1 MTSDI
6 TTKAPGS
13 PAIRQWLHEPLL
25 HFALLGLLLFS
36 IDALINRGE
45 DDQRRIVMN
54 ATVDEEAITLFS
66 KARGRGPSAQELEAL
81 RKVWLDNEVLYREGL
96 SLQVDRGD
104 PAIRERIIF
113 KALSVVEAGLAKP
126 TVEESVV
133 KEWFEANRVRYD
145 QPPRFD
151 FREAVPS
158 GETSKE
164 SVQSLVSL
172 LNAGEGGDVEASLRV
187 FTARPRSN
195 LVQTYGEDFTLNLEK
210 SEPGKWV
217 AIKDAKH
224 WRAIQLDAAVP
235 GKAADFSA
243 VASAVAQDWLDTTM
257 SERRTAAVRKLA
269 EKYEI
274 VREVPAP

>member
-1 MTSDI
+1 MTSDT
-6 TTKAPGS
+6 TTKAPET

-25 HFALLGLLLFS
+25 HFALLGLLLFG
-36 IDALINRGE
+36 IDAHVNRGA

-54 ATVDEEAITLFS
+54 AQVDEEAIALYA
-66 KARGRGPSAQELEAL
+66 KARGKEPSARELEAL

-96 SLQVDRGD
+96 ALQVDRGD

-126 TVEESVV
+126 TVEESAV
-133 KEWFEANRVRYD
+133 KEWFEANRERYD

-158 GETSKE
+158 GETSEE
-164 SVQSLVSL
+164 SVQNLVSL

-187 FTARPRSN
+187 FTGRPRSN
-195 LVQTYGEDFTLNLEK
+195 LVHTYGEDFTLNLEK

-217 AIKDAKH
+217 AIKDTKD
-224 WRAIQLDAAVP
+224 WRAIQLEAAVP

-243 VASAVAQDWLDTTM
+243 VASAVAQDWLDATM

>member
-1 MTSDI
+1 MASDTMTTATGNP
-6 TTKAPGS
+6 TTG
-13 PAIRQWLHEPLL
+13 RWLHEPLL
-25 HFALLGLLLFS
+25 HFALLGLLLFG
-36 IDALINRGE
+36 IDALMNRGA

-54 ATVDEEAITLFS
+54 AQVDAEAIALFS
-66 KARGRGPSAQELEAL
+66 KARGRAPSAQELEAL
-81 RKVWLDNEVLYREGL
+81 RTIWLDNEVLYREGL
-96 SLQVDRGD
+96 ALQVDRGD

-113 KALSVVEAGLAKP
+113 KALSVVEAGLSKP
-126 TVEESVV
+126 ATEELVV
-133 KEWFEANRVRYD
+133 KEWFEANRGRYD

-164 SVQSLVSL
+164 SVESLVSL

-195 LVQTYGEDFTLNLEK
+195 LVQTYGEEFTLNLEK

-217 AIKDAKH
+217 AIKGAKH
-224 WRAIQLDAAVP
+224 WRAIQLEAAVP

-257 SERRTAAVRKLA
+257 SEHRTAAVRKLA